1 VRALP
6 YGNAAVLFEAEP
18 TEIRTLTA
26 VLGRQPPGGVVDIV
40 PAERTVLV
48 RVVPGTDLAVVRAYV
63 FALQTPG
70 TQAADPPVGDEPTA
84 APETVSIPVIYDGA
98 DLDRVA
104 ELTGL
109 GPAGVVNAH
118 TSTAWTVAFCGFA
131 PGFAYLTGGDPRL
144 AVPRRDSPRARVP
157 AGSVALA
164 GPYSAVYPGD
174 SPGGWQLIGR
184 TAATVW
190 DLDRDPPARLRP
202 GVRVTFIDVTS
213 T

>member
-1 VRALP
+1 MRVLP
-6 YGNAAVLFEAEP
+6 YGDFAVLFEAEP
-18 TEIRTLTA
+18 DEIRSLVTA
-26 VLGRQPPGGVVDIV
+26 LGRRPPGGAVDIV

-48 RVVPGTDLAVVRAYV
+48 RVVPGTDLAAVRTHVLDAAD
-63 FALQTPG
+63 ALDPSADD
-70 TQAADPPVGDEPTA
+70 QAAGP
-84 APETVSIPVIYDGA
+84 PETVAIPVTYDGA
-98 DLDRVA
+98 DLDQVA

-109 GPAGVVNAH
+109 GVAGVVEAH
-118 TSTAWTVAFCGFA
+118 TSSAWTVAFCGFA

-144 AVPRRDSPRARVP
+144 AVPRRDSPRSRVP

-184 TAATVW
+184 TATTVW

-202 GVRVTFIDVTS
+202 GVRVTFTDATRAP
-213 T
+213 